1 MFSYSNIEKTVLFL
15 LFFEIIRFFIKL
27 KLLISNIKIINLLF
41 NSKEQIIKPL
51 INTFLLAKVNVFN
64 SEFMIDKL

>member
-1 MFSYSNIEKTVLFL
+1 MFSYSNIEKTVLFF